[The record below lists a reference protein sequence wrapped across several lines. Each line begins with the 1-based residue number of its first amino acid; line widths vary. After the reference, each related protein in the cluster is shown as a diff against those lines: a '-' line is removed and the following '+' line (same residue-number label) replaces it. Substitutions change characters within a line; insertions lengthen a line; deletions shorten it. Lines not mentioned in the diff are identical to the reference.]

1 MLLVTRYKR
10 IIFILCFLIGNAV
23 LMAQNDSVARCE
35 IEVFQNQ
42 LNKSYKDTSE
52 SPLLLEDFK
61 RFLSLDFFPID
72 LSFRV
77 KAILI
82 KDSASTSFGMQTS
95 TLRKPKYRKYGDL
108 EFIIH
113 EQSFRI
119 PVYQNIELI
128 SKPEYKDYLFFPF
141 TDLTNNDQTYG
152 GGRYLDLKIPPDN
165 ILVLDFNQC
174 YQPYCAYNHKYS
186 CPIPPPENFINLRIE
201 AGVRDG
207 FLEKN
212 KKIR

>member
-1 MLLVTRYKR
+1 MLFVTRYKR
-10 IIFILCFLIGNAV
+10 IIFVLCFLIGNAV
-23 LMAQNDSVARCE
+23 LMAQSDSAAIRE
-35 IEVFQNQ
+35 IEAFQNQ
-42 LNKSYKDTSE
+42 LNKSYGDTAE
-52 SPLLLEDFK
+52 SPLLPEDFK
-61 RFLSLDFFPID
+61 QFLSLDFFPVN

-77 KAILI
+77 NAILI
-82 KDSASTSFGMQTS
+82 KDSVSTSFGMQTS
-95 TLRKPKYRKYGDL
+95 TLRKPKYRKYGDV

-113 EQSFRI
+113 GHNFRI

-128 SKPEYKDYLFFPF
+128 SNPEYKDYLFFPF

-152 GGRYLDLKIPPDN
+152 GGRYLDLKIPAN
-165 ILVLDFNQC
+165 NTLVLDFNQC

-186 CPIPPPENFINLRIE
+186 CPIPPRENFINLRIE
-201 AGVRDG
+201 AGVRNG